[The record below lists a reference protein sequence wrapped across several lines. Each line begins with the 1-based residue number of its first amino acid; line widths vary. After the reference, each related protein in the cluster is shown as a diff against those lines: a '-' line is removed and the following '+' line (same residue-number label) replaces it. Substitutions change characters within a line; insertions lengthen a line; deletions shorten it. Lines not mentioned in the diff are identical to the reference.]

1 MDFNSFEVI
10 PHRVLIYFTYS
21 NSLDSLEKAY
31 LYSNVLENREACEE
45 VFGAYYSKMIP
56 FVEEQLLKGR
66 MNEHLAYLYH
76 YFQKEI
82 LEKPANTKAV
92 CDILFYRKIVCENRN
107 IIGDLRV
114 TAGDGRG
121 DLLSAVG
128 RLLLRG
134 DPDEAGEDLFCEQQR
149 AEVCDGDRLPGRTVS
164 VAGTVSEGVDLEK
177 LWPIKR
183 SSYL

>member
-1 MDFNSFEVI
+1 MDFGSFEVI

-31 LYSNVLENREACEE
+31 LYSNVLENKEACDE

-92 CDILFYRKIVCENRN
+92 CDILFYRKIICHNRN
-107 IIGDLRV
+107 MIGVYVSRPKPERKYIIRCRADSAMQRYRPAGHGCILW
-114 TAGDGRG
+114 TAMN
-121 DLLSAVG
+121 SAM
-128 RLLLRG
+128 
-134 DPDEAGEDLFCEQQR
+134 
-149 AEVCDGDRLPGRTVS
+149 
-164 VAGTVSEGVDLEK
+164 
-177 LWPIKR
+177 
-183 SSYL
+183 